1 MLSNQEMEYHPTSE
15 KLVDIL
21 CAKALNNERLLFRIM
36 VGYYFSMAASMM
48 RCSIATHDTG
58 DIPVNL
64 YALNL
69 SPSGTGKG
77 KSTGII
83 ENQVMHLFR
92 QRFIDE
98 TFPLLAEQ
106 NLAKL
111 AVKRAH
117 RSGEDPDAEL
127 ERVNKEFK
135 SIGSFM
141 FSFSEATSPA
151 IKQMR
156 HKLLMAEAG
165 SLNLEIDEI
174 GSYLTG
180 NMEAFNNYL
189 ELYDT
194 GRIKQKL
201 TKSGSDSVRHEEIH
215 GQTPAN
221 LLMFGTPSKLLDG
234 GKTEEELYSMLETG
248 YARRCLFGYLRQSK
262 KNLELTP
269 EQIYDLTANANG
281 DQYLENLSQRF
292 ENLAD
297 MVNVGRKLTM
307 SKDTALLLIEY
318 RLKCEKEAAT
328 YRDHEEVRKAE
339 MSHRYFKALKLAGAY
354 AFMDDSLELTQTH
367 LYHAIKLVEESGE
380 AFNRL
385 LNRDKPHVKLA
396 KYIADMGEEVT
407 QSDIADA
414 LPFYKGSASQKQDMM
429 NLAIAWGYRNNVII
443 KKSFADSIEFFRG
456 ETLQVTDLSKM
467 VLSYSH
473 DMTENYLNE
482 HAPFE
487 QLHKLVQAPDMHWV
501 SHHLVNGYRNEENCI
516 PGFNLVVLDV
526 DGGTQLSTA
535 KALLA
540 KYKWLMYTTKRS
552 TDENNRFRII
562 LPLNYTL
569 QMDSK
574 EYKEFM
580 ANICEWLPFETDQDA
595 YQRGRKWLTHPGHFE
610 YNDGELLD
618 ALPFIPKTAK
628 NEERKRQLVDMKS
641 MDNLERWFIGNIGDG
656 NRNNLLLRFAKIL
669 VDQGLDYDTIHDRV
683 KGLNNKLVDKLDEAE
698 IQMTILKTVA
708 KDLAKRVEHA

>member
-1 MLSNQEMEYHPTSE
+1 MLSNQEMEYHPVSE

-48 RCSIATHDTG
+48 RCMISSPITG

-92 QRFIDE
+92 HRFIEE

-111 AVKRAH
+111 AIKRAN
-117 RSGEDPDAEL
+117 RSGEDPDTEL

-135 SIGSFM
+135 AIGSFM

-165 SLNLEIDEI
+165 SLNLEVDEI

-215 GQTPAN
+215 GRTPAN

-234 GKTEEELYSMLETG
+234 GKVEEELYSMLETG

-269 EQIYDLTANANG
+269 EQIYDLTANSAG
-281 DQYLENLSQRF
+281 DQYLDSLSQRF

-307 SKDTALLLIEY
+307 SKATSLLLIEY
-318 RLKCEKEAAT
+318 QLKCEKEAST

-354 AFMDDSLELTQTH
+354 AFMDDSMELTETH
-367 LYHAIKLVEESGE
+367 LYQAIKLVEESGE
-380 AFNRL
+380 AFTRL
-385 LNRDKPHVKLA
+385 LNRDKPYVKLA
-396 KYIADMGEEVT
+396 KYIADMKQDIT
-407 QSDIADA
+407 QADLSDD
-414 LPFYKGSASQKQDMM
+414 LPFYKGSGSQKQDMM
-429 NLAIAWGYRNNVII
+429 NLAIAWGYRNNIII

-456 ETLQVTDLSKM
+456 ETLQATNLNEM
-467 VLSYSH
+467 VLSYST
-473 DMTENYLNE
+473 DMTEGYLNE
-482 HAPFE
+482 KVPFNA
-487 QLHKLVQAPDMHWV
+487 LHKLVQAPDMHWV
-501 SHHLVNGYRNEENCI
+501 AHHLMNGYRNEENCL

-562 LPLNYTL
+562 LPINYTL
-569 QMDSK
+569 EMDSK

-595 YQRGRKWLTHPGHFE
+595 YQRSRKWLTHPGHFE
-610 YNDGELLD
+610 YNDGEILD

-628 NEERKRQLVDMKS
+628 NEERKRQMVDMKS
-641 MDNLERWFIGNIGDG
+641 MDALERWFISHIGDG

-669 VDQGLDYDTIHDRV
+669 VDQGLGYDAIRDRV
-683 KGLNNKLVDKLDEAE
+683 IALNNKLVDKLDEAE
-698 IQMTILKTVA
+698 IQMTILKTVG
-708 KDLAKRVEHA
+708 KDVLKQAA